1 MLGNCIG
8 KGAFGSVWRG
18 LHDTGTTV
26 AVKQINL
33 SDIPS
38 AELDNIMVRACVC
51 VCVKRK
57 QQKKALRAIDVVVPF
72 ACYAPDDKW
81 ILSDFALSHGCVWP
95 MPNWQPT

>member
-18 LHDTGTTV
+18 LQDTGTTV

-38 AELDNIMVRACVC
+38 AELDNIMVRVC
-51 VCVKRK
+51 FVLKK
-57 QQKKALRAIDVVVPF
+57 ITTTTTQKKGTPLQLTLF
-72 ACYAPDDKW
+72 SFSCYAPNDDK
-81 ILSDFALSHGCVWP
+81 
-95 MPNWQPT
+95 